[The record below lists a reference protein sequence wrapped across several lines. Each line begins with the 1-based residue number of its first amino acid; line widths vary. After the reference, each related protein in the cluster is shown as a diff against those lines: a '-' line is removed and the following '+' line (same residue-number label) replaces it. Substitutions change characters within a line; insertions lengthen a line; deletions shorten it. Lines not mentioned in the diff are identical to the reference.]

1 VQAVTRT
8 HMVPNWAD
16 KPSKLLFSSRCLW
29 GWGRVGG
36 WVVLSVLVAVCP
48 CSPSSALGWGGG
60 WGLHSLSW
68 SPTTP
73 SGRKCNYNLAFPFC
87 VSGQRELD
95 ATATVLANRQDESEQ
110 SRKRLIEQSREFKK
124 NTPEVRRGSP
134 DAVLSRGLVTLGH
147 VQSTCPKRGDK
158 RVASLPLLSSVA
170 CPQPCPRMRGVP
182 HRCGDVTVASLS
194 RII

>member
-1 VQAVTRT
+1 MIPFSWLNTIPWYGEPRSVSPAG
-8 HMVPNWAD
+8 
-16 KPSKLLFSSRCLW
+16 KP
-29 GWGRVGG
+29 
-36 WVVLSVLVAVCP
+36 
-48 CSPSSALGWGGG
+48 LG
-60 WGLHSLSW
+60 HVRSW
-68 SPTTP
+68 
-73 SGRKCNYNLAFPFC
+73 
-87 VSGQRELD
+87 RELD

-158 RVASLPLLSSVA
+158 RVASLPLLSSVP